1 LHLILEIKNIIK
13 GKYNNEA
20 FISCYK
26 KEKSKARF
34 LGKILLACSPVIPEK
49 RLCVKDEIEVDKKGN
64 EKIVHK
70 LIEKI
75 EPIEIPTIRD
85 SNTTLVTDR
94 SNNEKIESHRLIDN
108 RGNIVDEND
117 IEIMTKKLIDEYGVE

>member
-1 LHLILEIKNIIK
+1 MHLILEVENIIK

-26 KEKSKARF
+26 KEKSKAKF
-34 LGKILLACSPVIPEK
+34 LGKILLSCSAIIPQK
-49 RLCVKDEIEVDKKGN
+49 HLCVKDEIEIDHRGN

-70 LIEKI
+70 LIEKM
-75 EPIEIPTIRD
+75 EPIEIPTTRD
-85 SNTTLVTDR
+85 LIEVLVTNR

-108 RGNIVDEND
+108 KGNIIDEKD
-117 IEIMTKKLIDEYGVE
+117 AEIMTKKLIDESGIE

>member
-1 LHLILEIKNIIK
+1 MHLNLKIENIIK
-13 GKYNNEA
+13 GTYNNVA
-20 FISCYK
+20 FISCFK
-26 KEKSKARF
+26 NEKIKPKF
-34 LGKILLACSPVIPEK
+34 LGKILLSCSAVVPEK
-49 RLCVKDEIEVDKKGN
+49 YLCVKDEIEVDNRGN